1 MIPKEHQWRYIFHM
15 TDIRNLNS
23 IIKNGLLSTNNKQKR
38 GFEHKNIANLKI
50 QERRDTKDIPCG
62 PKGKLHD
69 YVPFYFS
76 SMNPML
82 LGVINS
88 KNYDQPLIIYL
99 CMKIQRLEKDD
110 AVFSKASL
118 NTSEDPEIYDDCE
131 KLSELNWELI
141 DSRKWSFKDD
151 NDRHQKMAEALIK
164 DKVAIEEIDAIV
176 VYNEFIKNIVENI
189 FKKNNIKP
197 PKICYS
203 FGLDIHKQYA
213 FYYTKFFLNNNQ
225 KKSTLVT
232 GPIMLYK
239 DYKHLLK
246 IIKKKRTE
254 AKTFNYTTLSNFI
267 NAIDNKFDCIKEL
280 EGIKG
285 LQTSNAAHKEDVG
298 THTKNVVNE
307 IRKIYT
313 DFSEEDKKILVIA
326 AYLHDIGKGPKN
338 KWKDGIQLPYPDH
351 PADAIPMLERILSEE
366 ITEISDDDI
375 RKICM
380 LVVYHDI
387 VGDCICKGRD
397 KEQISKIISNGNDLD
412 LLITIAL
419 ADTKTI
425 NTTWYQNILYTRKGF
440 KEDILHMLGLLHG

>member
-1 MIPKEHQWRYIFHM
+1 MIPKEHQWRFIFHM
-15 TDIRNLNS
+15 TDIRNLDS
-23 IIKNGLLSTNNKQKR
+23 IIKNGLLSTNNKESLGIKHQ
-38 GFEHKNIANLKI
+38 NIANLKI
-50 QERRDTKDIPCG
+50 QERRDLKDIPCG

-141 DSRKWSFKDD
+141 DSGKWSYKNKDE
-151 NDRHQKMAEALIK
+151 RHQKMAEALIK
-164 DKVAIEEIDAIV
+164 DKVRIDEIDAIV
-176 VYNEFIKNIVENI
+176 VFNKYIKEKVERI
-189 FKKNNIKP
+189 FKDNNINP

-203 FGLDIHKQYA
+203 FGLDDYHKYA
-213 FYYTKFFLNNNQ
+213 FYYTKFFLNSDQ
-225 KKSTLVT
+225 KRSSLIT
-232 GPIMLYK
+232 GPKLLYHLYK
-239 DYKHLLK
+239 NLLK
-246 IIKKKRTE
+246 EIKNKRAE
-254 AKTFNYTTLSNFI
+254 FKSFKYTSISDFI
-267 NAIDNKFDCIKEL
+267 NALDIKFDSIEEL
-280 EGIKG
+280 AGIKG
-285 LQTSNAAHKEDVG
+285 LVTSNNEHKEDVE
-298 THTKNVVNE
+298 THTKNVVKE
-307 IRKIYT
+307 IRNIYS
-313 DFSEEDKKILVIA
+313 DFSEEDKQILVVS
-326 AYLHDIGKGPKN
+326 AYLHDIGKGPKS

-425 NTTWYQNILYTRKGF
+425 NKTWYQIIYYSRNKFKNSILKKT
-440 KEDILHMLGLLHG
+440 E